1 MDLDNSTFTL
11 GSVTTDLTIVIG
23 DSSDNGTSSGS
34 SDNGSDSGSPPGT
47 LATQTADLTVVGGI
61 PSLSSGTT
69 ISSTG
74 GTFTFGE
81 GLSISGAT
89 VNLQNS
95 TLALGGSFSNTGGS
109 LTLSW
114 NRPGTAE

>member
-11 GSVTTDLTIVIG
+11 GSATTDLTLDIG
-23 DSSDNGTSSGS
+23 NSSDNGTG
-34 SDNGSDSGSPPGT
+34 SGSPPGT
-47 LATQTADLTVVGGI
+47 LAPQTADLTVVGGI

-81 GLSISGAT
+81 
-89 VNLQNS
+89 
-95 TLALGGSFSNTGGS
+95 
-109 LTLSW
+109 
-114 NRPGTAE
+114 